1 MGGRRRR
8 KGEVQR
14 LSNNIRL
21 KKRGKEK
28 ESKKWGRRRGEIRAS
43 RRGRNRKECCKRQPS
58 PPLPSSLP
66 ASLFFFPQVV
76 LYCRKKVVFCRV
88 PSGYGD
94 GDEVGLAVIS
104 KRPTVHVHERTTH
117 FLSPPPSPLLLMK
130 RRRAAAAAAHFQPSF
145 HSSSLDRA
153 PLGAHKH
160 TSWGNAH

>member
-21 KKRGKEK
+21 KKKRKRKREQKVGKEK
-28 ESKKWGRRRGEIRAS
+28 GGNQSKQEGE
-43 RRGRNRKECCKRQPS
+43 KQKRMLQETALPS
-58 PPLPSSLP
+58 SPSSLP

-117 FLSPPPSPLLLMK
+117 FLSLLL
-130 RRRAAAAAAHFQPSF
+130 RCC
-145 HSSSLDRA
+145 
-153 PLGAHKH
+153 
-160 TSWGNAH
+160 